1 MRNGWSKNSWKKF
14 RAAQQ
19 PEYRENGRYRD
30 VLEKIEKYPPLVFPG
45 EVDNLKGQ
53 ISMAGNGKRFI
64 LQGGDCAE
72 RFIDCN
78 ESAIINKIKI
88 LLQMSV
94 ILTYGARKPVV
105 KIGRIAG
112 QYFKPRSNLFEPL
125 GDLEIPTYRGDS
137 INIYEPDPENREPDP
152 ERLLMAFFH
161 SVTTLNYIRAIISGG
176 FADLHHP
183 YSWNLHSMEKT
194 GEWQKYK
201 NTVERIL
208 DAINFMESF
217 GGLKS
222 ETLGKTDFFTSHEGL
237 HLGYEEALTRKDPET
252 GRYYNLGAHMLWI
265 GERTRSIDEAHVEY
279 FRGIHNPMGIKVS
292 GKIDPD
298 ELIDLLNRL
307 NPENEEGRITLI
319 ARMGADSVAEKLPPL
334 IKKVKASQRRVTWSC
349 DPMHGNIVNLGGT
362 IKKRNFDDIL
372 SEIRETFRIHRE
384 ADTVI
389 GGVHFE
395 LTGDDV
401 TECTG
406 GAVNLK
412 DDDLNQNYE
421 TYCDPR
427 LNYTQSLEMAF
438 LLSELLG

>member
-1 MRNGWSKNSWKKF
+1 MKKNWSKNSWKNF
-14 RAAQQ
+14 NATQQ
-19 PEYRENGRYRD
+19 PEYRDADSYSK
-30 VLEKIEKYPPLVFPG
+30 VLKKIESYPPLVFSG
-45 EVDNLKGQ
+45 EVENLKRQ
-53 ISMAGNGKRFI
+53 IGMAGDGRRFI

-105 KIGRIAG
+105 RIGRIAG
-112 QYFKPRSNLFEPL
+112 QYFKPRSNLFETI
-125 GDLEIPTYRGDS
+125 ENNEMHTYRGDS
-137 INIYEPDPENREPDP
+137 INIYEPGTENREPDP

-161 SVTTLNYIRAIISGG
+161 SVATLNYIRAIIAGG

-183 YSWNLHSMEKT
+183 FSWKLHSIEKT
-194 GEWQKYK
+194 DEWQKYRI
-201 NTVERIL
+201 TAERIL

-217 GGLKS
+217 GGLKA
-222 ETLGKTDFFTSHEGL
+222 ETLGKVDFFTSHEGL

-265 GERTRSIDEAHVEY
+265 GERTRDIDGAHVEY
-279 FRGIHNPMGIKVS
+279 FRGIHNPIGIKIS
-292 GKIDPD
+292 NKIDPG
-298 ELIDLLNRL
+298 ELIELLHKL

-319 ARMGADSVAEKLPPL
+319 ARMGIDSVEENLPIL
-334 IKKVKASQRRVTWSC
+334 IKKVKESKKKVTWSC
-349 DPMHGNIVNLGGT
+349 DPMHGNIVNIHGN
-362 IKKRNFDDIL
+362 IKKRNFDDIIE
-372 SEIRETFRIHRE
+372 EIKQTFRIHSE
-384 ADTVI
+384 SGSVI

-412 DDDLNQNYE
+412 DDDLNRNYE

-427 LNYTQSLEMAF
+427 LNYTQSLEIAF
-438 LLSELLG
+438 LLSELLS